1 MELYRLSATITVSSQ
16 LVVKDLEELK
26 KNGVDILVCN
36 RPDNES
42 PEQPRFENI
51 ATAAKHMGITP
62 INISFKPDNQTEQD
76 VIAFEKIL
84 NSNKKV
90 HAFCRT
96 GNRSITLWA
105 AASVRTGSCPNQIL
119 KKYRPLDRPKGLL
132 RATLA
137 RLERPSRCLGLPL

>member
-1 MELYRLSATITVSSQ
+1 MYNSRMELYRLSATITVSSQ
-16 LVVKDLEELK
+16 LVVKDLDEIK

-119 KKYRPLDRPKGLL
+119 KITKTYGINPLNAIMPYLKN
-132 RATLA
+132 
-137 RLERPSRCLGLPL
+137 SSS